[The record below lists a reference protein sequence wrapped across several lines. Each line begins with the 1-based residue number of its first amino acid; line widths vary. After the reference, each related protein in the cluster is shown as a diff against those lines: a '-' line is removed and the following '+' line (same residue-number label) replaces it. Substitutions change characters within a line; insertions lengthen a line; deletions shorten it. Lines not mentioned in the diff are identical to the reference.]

1 MIHYDH
7 YDHDPKQ
14 QISSGKRSVG
24 KTTAEAMMPEILI
37 DLAGA
42 SARDYDGR
50 WRRTQEM
57 EEKQLEEFCIQLEN
71 CDFTSS

>member
-1 MIHYDH
+1 MIHYDT
-7 YDHDPKQ
+7 KQ

-57 EEKQLEEFCIQLEN
+57 EEKHLEEFCIQLEN
-71 CDFTSS
+71 CDFSSS